1 MKLLSPLQAVPVVL
15 IHNVS
20 FRIVHLD
27 IRAREE
33 AYTWATASSANAT
46 ATLTPATPRLESA
59 QYETSESHCP
69 CCEYSEETDTC
80 LNRIVSPARAASTT
94 LRESSASSVPPASLA
109 TPLLALRRTVSLA
122 PALTLTQTTSESW
135 HRYHNPQISQPFLV
149 QDTSAFGSLPLV
161 YRFFFSQS
169 FSIHPS
175 SVGSRSELT
184 IQICLRFSHASYFYP
199 FDTLFPAVQC
209 LKVLVFCTFLK
220 HRKILH
226 SRGWL

>member
-1 MKLLSPLQAVPVVL
+1 MSL
-15 IHNVS
+15 
-20 FRIVHLD
+20 RIVHLD

-59 QYETSESHCP
+59 QYETSASYCP
-69 CCEYSEETDTC
+69 CCEHLEETDTC
-80 LNRIVSPARAASTT
+80 LSIIVSPARAASTT
-94 LRESSASSVPPASLA
+94 LRESSASSVPPASSV

-135 HRYHNPQISQPFLV
+135 HGYHNPQISHPFLV

-161 YRFFFSQS
+161 YRFFFQS
-169 FSIHPS
+169 FSIRPS
-175 SVGSRSELT
+175 SVGSHSELT

-199 FDTLFPAVQC
+199 FDTLFPAVQR
-209 LKVLVFCTFLK
+209 LKLPEAQEYPF
-220 HRKILH
+220 
-226 SRGWL
+226 